1 MTDFFPQEIVPCM
14 NRGSVVESQAGVF
27 LVDKPA
33 GLTSFSIVS
42 RIRRILGI
50 KKVGHAGTLDPFATG
65 LLIVCVGRPA
75 TKLISLFMEGKKE
88 YLATLCLGVATETFD
103 TEGEITSRKPVGNLS
118 GEDIEICLRG
128 FRGPQLQTPPRYS
141 ALKYK
146 GKPLYYYA
154 RKGIDVIKAPRKI
167 DIVLL
172 ERVDENCN
180 LSGAEAELTLKVVCS
195 KGTYIRTLAAD
206 IGETLGCGAHL
217 VKLRRTR
224 SGCFSVENSLTID
237 DFTAPDARERFLA
250 KMLSVEEVGKLLQ

>member
-1 MTDFFPQEIVPCM
+1 MSS
-14 NRGSVVESQAGVF
+14 GSVVELQAGVL

-42 RIRRILGI
+42 KIRRILGI

-65 LLIVCVGRPA
+65 LLIISVGRPA

-103 TEGEITSRKPVGNLS
+103 TEGDITSRKPVGTLS
-118 GEDIEICLRG
+118 GRDIEKCLQG
-128 FRGPQLQTPPRYS
+128 FRGPQLQIPPRYS

-154 RKGIDVIKAPRKI
+154 RKGIDVTKGPREI
-167 DIVLL
+167 DIDIL
-172 ERVDENCN
+172 ERTDGNHD
-180 LSGAEAELTLKVVCS
+180 LSGDEAELTLRVVCS

-206 IGETLGCGAHL
+206 VGETLGCGAHL
-217 VKLRRTR
+217 VELRRTK

-237 DFTAPDARERFLA
+237 DFSVPDARERFFA

>member
-1 MTDFFPQEIVPCM
+1 MSS
-14 NRGSVVESQAGVF
+14 GSVVELQAGVL

-65 LLIVCVGRPA
+65 LLIISVGRPA

-103 TEGEITSRKPVGNLS
+103 TEGDITSRKPVGNLS
-118 GEDIEICLRG
+118 GRDIEICLQG
-128 FRGPQLQTPPRYS
+128 FRGPQLQIPPRYS

-154 RKGIDVIKAPRKI
+154 RKGIDVTKGPREI
-167 DIVLL
+167 DIDIL
-172 ERVDENCN
+172 ERTDGNHD
-180 LSGAEAELTLKVVCS
+180 LSGDEAELTLRVVCS

-217 VKLRRTR
+217 VELRRTK

-237 DFTAPDARERFLA
+237 DFSAPDARERFFA

>member
-1 MTDFFPQEIVPCM
+1 M
-14 NRGSVVESQAGVF
+14 NRDAAVEPQAGVL

-33 GLTSFSIVS
+33 GLSSFSIVS

-75 TKLISLFMEGKKE
+75 TRLISLFMEGQKE

-103 TEGEITSRKPVGNLS
+103 TEGEITSRKPLGNLS
-118 GEDIEICLRG
+118 GEEIETCLER
-128 FRGPQLQTPPRYS
+128 FRGQQLQTPPRYS

-154 RKGIDVIKAPRKI
+154 RKGIAVIKEPRKI
-167 DIVLL
+167 EICHL
-172 ERVDENCN
+172 ERVDGNHD
-180 LSGAEAELTLKVVCS
+180 LSGDQVELSLKVVCS
-195 KGTYIRTLAAD
+195 KGTYIRSLAAD

-217 VKLRRTR
+217 VKLRRAR

-237 DFTAPDARERFLA
+237 DFNAADARERLLA
-250 KMLSVEEVGKLLQ
+250 AMLSVEEVGKLLQ

>member
-1 MTDFFPQEIVPCM
+1 MSS
-14 NRGSVVESQAGVF
+14 GSVVELQAGVL

-42 RIRRILGI
+42 KILRILGI
-50 KKVGHAGTLDPFATG
+50 KKVVHAGTLDPFATG
-65 LLIVCVGRPA
+65 LLIISVGRPA

-103 TEGEITSRKPVGNLS
+103 TEGDITSRKPVGNLS
-118 GEDIEICLRG
+118 GRDIEICLQG
-128 FRGPQLQTPPRYS
+128 FRGPQLQIPPRYS

-154 RKGIDVIKAPRKI
+154 RKGINVTKGPREI
-167 DIVLL
+167 DIDFL
-172 ERVDENCN
+172 ERTDGNHD
-180 LSGAEAELTLKVVCS
+180 LSGDEAELTLRVVCS

-206 IGETLGCGAHL
+206 VGETLGCGAHL
-217 VKLRRTR
+217 VELRRTK

-237 DFTAPDARERFLA
+237 DFSVPDARERFFA

>member
-1 MTDFFPQEIVPCM
+1 MSS
-14 NRGSVVESQAGVF
+14 GSVVELQAGVL

-42 RIRRILGI
+42 KIRRILGI

-65 LLIVCVGRPA
+65 LLIISVGRPA

-103 TEGEITSRKPVGNLS
+103 TEGDITSRKPVGNLS
-118 GEDIEICLRG
+118 GRDIEICLQG
-128 FRGPQLQTPPRYS
+128 FRGPQLQIPPRYS

-154 RKGIDVIKAPRKI
+154 RKGINVTKGPREI
-167 DIVLL
+167 DIDFL
-172 ERVDENCN
+172 ERTDGNHD
-180 LSGAEAELTLKVVCS
+180 LSGDEAELTLRVVCS

-217 VKLRRTR
+217 VKLRRTK

-237 DFTAPDARERFLA
+237 DFSAPDARQRFFA
-250 KMLSVEEVGKLLQ
+250 TMLSVEEVGKLLQ

>member
-1 MTDFFPQEIVPCM
+1 MSS
-14 NRGSVVESQAGVF
+14 GSVVELQAGVL

-65 LLIVCVGRPA
+65 LLIISVGRPA

-103 TEGEITSRKPVGNLS
+103 TEGDIISRKPVGTLS
-118 GEDIEICLRG
+118 GRDIEKCLQG
-128 FRGPQLQTPPRYS
+128 FRGPQLQIPPRYS

-154 RKGIDVIKAPRKI
+154 RKGINVTKGPREI
-167 DIVLL
+167 DIDFL
-172 ERVDENCN
+172 ERTDGNHD
-180 LSGAEAELTLKVVCS
+180 LSGDEAELTLRVVCS

-206 IGETLGCGAHL
+206 IGEILGCGAHL
-217 VKLRRTR
+217 VKLRRTK

-237 DFTAPDARERFLA
+237 DFSAPDARESFFA
-250 KMLSVEEVGKLLQ
+250 KMLSVEEVGKLLQKSRELDSV